1 MIGVDSNVL
10 VRYVT
15 QDDLVQSPVATR
27 LLESFTP
34 EDPGFVSLVAL
45 IETVWVLRSSY
56 DATRSQIQHVVEML
70 LRASG
75 LVVEQRDLVWAALRA
90 YDRGNADFG
99 DYLIEGAG
107 RAAGCEFTLTFDRD
121 AASTAGMRL
130 LR

>member
-107 RAAGCEFTLTFDRD
+107 HGAGCEFTLTFDRD